1 MEKDVS
7 QKARNHLKSENWN
20 DITFSWA
27 GKMKKLTP
35 HYYRIQGKSFLIEY
49 DNSQNNANHIHVV
62 WREFKGD
69 FGRDLIGEHYHNELH

>member
-1 MEKDVS
+1 
-7 QKARNHLKSENWN
+7 
-20 DITFSWA
+20 
-27 GKMKKLTP
+27 MKKLTP

-69 FGRDLIGEHYHNELH
+69 FGRDMIGEHYHNELH